1 MGLLNR
7 AQKIRDKDL
16 LPYLPVP
23 WRSPPYGEL
32 YGISADYEAVRELNV
47 YLKKAVLHQDWFK
60 LVFKRPWWWWLLH
73 PIRGRSIRRWVFA
86 TEVALRKEMDTINF
100 YERMRKVMFESA
112 EYGTSPAAAAVKEFK
127 IMEEANMYQDI
138 IKHGLPRREKP

>member
-7 AQKIRDKDL
+7 AEEL
-16 LPYLPVP
+16 LERQFIDMTSDAFEKVF
-23 WRSPPYGEL
+23 R
-32 YGISADYEAVRELNV
+32 EAYDRVHAAIMAPAPEYYSGL
-47 YLKKAVLHQDWFK
+47 
-60 LVFKRPWWWWLLH
+60 
-73 PIRGRSIRRWVFA
+73 FA
-86 TEVALRKEMDTINF
+86 LVALKKEMDSINF

-138 IKHGLPRREKP
+138 SKHGLPRREKL

>member
-1 MGLLNR
+1 MVGLLNR

-47 YLKKAVLHQDWFK
+47 YLKKVVRHQDWFK
-60 LVFKRPWWWWLLH
+60 SVFKKPWWWCVLH
-73 PIRGRSIRRWVFA
+73 PIRGRSIRRWLSA
-86 TEVALRKEMDTINF
+86 ADVALRKEMDTINF

-112 EYGTSPAAAAVKEFK
+112 EYGTSPAGAAVKELR
-127 IMEEANMYQDI
+127 IMEEAEIYRDI
-138 IKHGLPRREKP
+138 IKDKL